1 MPVLS
6 TREAELVSAAALDW
20 LRLDVVDLDGEVAV
34 GSRAPLHKAVALEG
48 EIMKISKSK
57 TAMTLNLILLNI

>member
-6 TREAELVSAAALDW
+6 TGEAELVSAAALDW

-48 EIMKISKSK
+48 EK
-57 TAMTLNLILLNI
+57 